1 MLKESFAF
9 NSHYL
14 QTVRGRVVDPF
25 GGLGGIKEM
34 MRQVHALQL
43 KKETSPTKRVI
54 VEDAEG
60 LPTKKKNEIE
70 EKVAYDTARLNYE
83 TARINNQN
91 VRSTAPSTSGPFS

>member
-1 MLKESFAF
+1 MDA
-9 NSHYL
+9 
-14 QTVRGRVVDPF
+14 
-25 GGLGGIKEM
+25 
-34 MRQVHALQL
+34 
-43 KKETSPTKRVI
+43 ETSPTKRVI

-91 VRSTAPSTSGPFS
+91 ARSTAPSTSGPFS